1 MRLTYIGKIMVT
13 GKVMKS
19 SGPSPKKTLG
29 QHWLEDDSALKAIC
43 LAADLQV
50 TDTVLE
56 IGPGLGALT
65 EQLVKRATKV
75 IAVEL
80 DENLVWELSRRIKSP
95 NLAIVHQDILQFN
108 FGQLPDHY
116 KVVANIPYYLTSNLI
131 RTLSETKNPPQVAAI
146 LVQKEVA
153 KRLAADPGDM
163 SVLGVTAQYYWQV
176 ELGRIVSA
184 ELFNPKPKVD
194 SQIVILKYR
203 YQPLFSEV
211 DTKRF
216 FRLVRA
222 GFSQKRKTLVNS
234 LSGGLAV
241 PKENATSMLNKAG
254 ISPSAR
260 AQTLSLGDWYRLY
273 QAHS

>member
-1 MRLTYIGKIMVT
+1 
-13 GKVMKS
+13 MKS
-19 SGPSPKKTLG
+19 SEPTPKKTLG
-29 QHWLEDDSALKAIC
+29 QHWLEDEPALRTMC
-43 LAADLQV
+43 LSADLQA

-65 EQLVKRATKV
+65 EHLIKQAAKV

-80 DENLVWELSRRIKSP
+80 DEKLVAELPRRIKSP
-95 NLAIVHQDILQFN
+95 NLVIVHQDILQFN
-108 FGQLPDHY
+108 FNQLPTQY

-131 RTLSETKNPPQVAAI
+131 RTLSEAKNPPQIAAI

-153 KRLAADPGDM
+153 GRLAADPGDL
-163 SVLGVTAQYYWQV
+163 SVLGITAQYYWQV
-176 ELGRIVSA
+176 ELGRVVEA

-194 SQIVILKYR
+194 SQVVILR
-203 YQPLFSEV
+203 QRHQPLFSDV
-211 DTKRF
+211 DTKQF

-241 PKENATSMLNKAG
+241 SKDTAASMLTKAG
-254 ISPSAR
+254 ISPSNR
-260 AQTLSLGDWYRLY
+260 AQTLSLEDWYRLY
-273 QAHS
+273 QAQR